1 MSTEAAGPEG
11 LDAAAPLMVLGG
23 GAGMD
28 SSILGSETTEAVSA
42 STSDCSGGEG
52 GLRVGGAV

>member
-1 MSTEAAGPEG
+1 
-11 LDAAAPLMVLGG
+11 MVLGG